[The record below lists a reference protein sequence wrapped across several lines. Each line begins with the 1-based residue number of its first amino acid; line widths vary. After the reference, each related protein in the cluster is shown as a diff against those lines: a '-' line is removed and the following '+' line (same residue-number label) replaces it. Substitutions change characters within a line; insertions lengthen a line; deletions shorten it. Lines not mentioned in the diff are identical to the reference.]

1 MDQIRAE
8 FDAVFLGLGAQ
19 SGRAAAMPG
28 QRGAE
33 RRHRHRV
40 PAGLQRR
47 PHAHVGKRV
56 VVVGGGDTSIDV
68 ATVARR
74 LGHIEQAHEQDRPEY
89 AIAGHAAHDVAAISA
104 KQGAEVTLDLGVR
117 HRQDAG
123 EQARNRA
130 GTGRRH
136 RDSRRSRPG
145 HGGARCAGP
154 RHGAARGEMR
164 GENSSGRKL
173 EIKIVEGTE
182 EDIPADLIVS
192 AVGQAVDFTG
202 LEEFNNGK
210 GAVVRGQELPG
221 HGQEGVF
228 VGGDIVRPH
237 LLTTAIGHGSIA
249 ADGIDRF
256 LRNEA
261 PEKRPKIDVHQ
272 FDLIRK
278 MMEKGL
284 KIEETHEPL
293 WRHRWL
299 QRRRAQLRQPIRPA
313 RHHA

>member
-1 MDQIRAE
+1 MTLTS
-8 FDAVFLGLGAQ
+8 VFG
-19 SGRAAAMPG
+19 
-28 QRGAE
+28 
-33 RRHRHRV
+33 
-40 PAGLQRR
+40 
-47 PHAHVGKRV
+47 
-56 VVVGGGDTSIDV
+56 IDKMQ
-68 ATVARR
+68 ANK
-74 LGHIEQAHEQDRPEY
+74 HEIEQAQAEGI
-89 AIAGHAAHDVAAISA
+89 AIRGGLAPVMVVRDAQGRATALRVAKCEA
-104 KQGAEVTLDLGVR
+104 KFV
-117 HRQDAG
+117 
-123 EQARNRA
+123 
-130 GTGRRH
+130 
-136 RDSRRSRPG
+136 
-145 HGGARCAGP
+145 GP
-154 RHGAARGEMR
+154 
-164 GENSSGRKL
+164 KL

-210 GAVVRGQELPG
+210 GAVSADKNYQVTGK
-221 HGQEGVF
+221 EGVF

-261 PEKRPKIDVHQ
+261 LEKRPKIDVHQ

-293 WRHRWL
+293 CAAPTAPTSRCITSTT
-299 QRRRAQLRQPIRPA
+299 APTA
-313 RHHA
+313 T